1 MVIAGKA
8 EQGLEPYRSAVD
20 DVLDWANKEWD
31 FELATEETC
40 EDADQPAWNDNGG
53 GTPILYAKAIAYHL
67 TGEARYGE
75 EVKDILERIM
85 TEVQRIA
92 VDPARCS
99 LTFSWG
105 TPEVVASAD
114 LIEDFWSDQTCTGP
128 ISTDYLVY
136 EVSSGNCKDLFQ
148 NWLAKNPYYV
158 ISLLSENSKANA
170 GSSATNTLAYIA
182 DYLWDR
188 PEIQLVHRLPPEIS
202 SEGSVTFSPA
212 EAFAH
217 ANQLAIDRM
226 NGYGIEYGS
235 PSSCDLLSGGQ
246 QRRDLVPVKSQITE
260 NGILPEDAR
269 REEYCNITR
278 YNGAYQN
285 YPQLH
290 LGHNIQQCE
299 LMLRRGDSSCYDNV
313 DNTDIPDYEFIGPD
327 GVSRTTYLHAGRGSI
342 ERAIKAV
349 IVDSGTEWRHDPALY
364 MAYHYYFENHTL
376 PGFEAW
382 AEELE
387 GGEASCGQD
396 VCFGALTHGFAIEEE
411 DPSLPPIVSPP
422 Q

>member
-1 MVIAGKA
+1 M
-8 EQGLEPYRSAVD
+8 EPYRSAVD

-40 EDADQPAWNDNGG
+40 ENADQPAWNDNGG

-67 TGEARYGE
+67 TGETRYGE

-114 LIEDFWSDQTCTGP
+114 LIEDFWGDQTCTGP
-128 ISTDYLVY
+128 TSTDYLVSD
-136 EVSSGNCKDLFQ
+136 VASGNCKDLFQ

-188 PEIQLVHRLPPEIS
+188 PEMQLVHRLPPEIS
-202 SEGSVTFSPA
+202 SEGSVRFSPA

-246 QRRDLVPVKSQITE
+246 QRRDLAPVKSQITE

-269 REEYCNITR
+269 REEYCNITN

-290 LGHNIQQCE
+290 LGHSIQQCE

-313 DNTDIPDYEFIGPD
+313 DNTDIPDYEFLGPD
-327 GVSRTTYLHAGRGSI
+327 GVSRTTDLQAGRGSI

-364 MAYHYYFENHTL
+364 IAYHYYFENHSL

-382 AEELE
+382 ADELE
-387 GGEASCGQD
+387 GGEATCGQD
-396 VCFGALTHGFAIEEE
+396 ACFGALTHGFAIEEE
-411 DPSLPPIVSPP
+411 DPSPPPTVLPPR
-422 Q
+422 